1 MDIFQSFS
9 VLFAFGVFILTLLS
23 YIEKRK

>member
-1 MDIFQSFS
+1 MDLFQALS
-9 VLFAFGVFILTLLS
+9 VLFAFGMFIITLLG

>member
-1 MDIFQSFS
+1 MDLFQALS
-9 VLFAFGVFILTLLS
+9 VLFAFGMFIITLLS

>member
-1 MDIFQSFS
+1 MDLFQALSA
-9 VLFAFGVFILTLLS
+9 LFAFGMFIITLLG